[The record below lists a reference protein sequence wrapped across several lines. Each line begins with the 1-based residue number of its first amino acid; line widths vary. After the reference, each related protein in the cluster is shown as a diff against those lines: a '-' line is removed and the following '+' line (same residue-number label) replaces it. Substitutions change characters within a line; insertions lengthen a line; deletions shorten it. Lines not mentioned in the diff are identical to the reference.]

1 MTPVYVGASGREYY
15 LGQKYVTSH
24 TRKCGYAYGIV
35 ESGCGGP
42 SIPTVGLRYYNKDGV
57 KGGWDALATVD
68 RQDPIEVSINPCS
81 EISISNHTT
90 MKDEYMTTKKLYEI
104 KQDDK
109 VLFGH
114 KLTTNSSGLWVME
127 IKGSGDVICVD
138 KANVEEVMPHTIR
151 IQFDRN
157 KQTYEYLAENGKYQV
172 GEFYIL
178 DSFLGRAIVEIVA
191 VDTKSARATA
201 EFKPLAKLNV
211 EKV

>member
-1 MTPVYVGASGREYY
+1 
-15 LGQKYVTSH
+15 
-24 TRKCGYAYGIV
+24 
-35 ESGCGGP
+35 
-42 SIPTVGLRYYNKDGV
+42 
-57 KGGWDALATVD
+57 
-68 RQDPIEVSINPCS
+68 
-81 EISISNHTT
+81 
-90 MKDEYMTTKKLYEI
+90 MTTNKLYEI

-151 IQFDRN
+151 IQFDSN

-178 DSFLGRAIVEIVA
+178 DMPLRRAIVEIVA
-191 VDTKSARATA
+191 VDTKAAKATA